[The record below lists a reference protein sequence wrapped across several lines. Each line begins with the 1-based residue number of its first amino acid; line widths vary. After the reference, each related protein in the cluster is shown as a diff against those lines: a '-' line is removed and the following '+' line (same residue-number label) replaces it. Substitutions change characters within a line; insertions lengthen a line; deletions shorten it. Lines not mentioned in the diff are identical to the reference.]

1 MSRNTYLSREHR
13 FWLGRDDASGRNY
26 VAIPVT
32 NGLVD
37 YIEYYGIAPVTYE
50 RFLADPSLAVPFAE
64 ECRAR
69 LHDDLLIQKPGRN
82 RGIPI

>member
-1 MSRNTYLSREHR
+1 MS
-13 FWLGRDDASGRNY
+13 
-26 VAIPVT
+26 IPVT
-32 NGLVD
+32 IGVAD
-37 YIEYYGIAPVTYE
+37 YIEYYGITPVTYE

-69 LHDDLLIQKPGRN
+69 LHDDLLIQKPGWN